1 MQDLCVVARKWL
13 RDRIVEAVTSEH
25 DRPRRAM
32 IRIAAGL
39 LTLVATCTRDAGA
52 ADIAAGKAAFVRQC
66 ALCHTI
72 DAAGSNRY
80 GPNLFGV
87 IGRRAGWGSRFQYSP
102 AFKSMASLV
111 WNDDGHGGGF
121 WSLGTIVRWIR
132 LGCFRGVADRH
143 CVDI

>member
-25 DRPRRAM
+25 DRTRRAM

-39 LTLVATCTRDAGA
+39 LTLVATCTRDGGA
-52 ADIAAGKAAFVRQC
+52 ADIGAGKAGLVRQC

-72 DAAGSNRY
+72 DAAGSNRH

-87 IGRRAGWGSRFQYSP
+87 SGRRRGPIPKFQLS
-102 AFKSMASLV
+102 
-111 WNDDGHGGGF
+111 
-121 WSLGTIVRWIR
+121 
-132 LGCFRGVADRH
+132 
-143 CVDI
+143 